1 MPGRL
6 LLKILKY
13 LAAAVLLLVL
23 AAVFWLPRM
32 DRYQTT
38 GKLKL
43 TALREPVTVHRD
55 EYGIPYIYANSLDD
69 AITAQGFVV
78 AQHRLFQMEIY
89 RQVALGR
96 LAEMIGERGLD
107 SDRLSRLL
115 GFTAMARRQID
126 LLSDEEINF
135 FQRYIDGVNAYIRDY
150 RDEHPVM
157 LRVVGRIPEPWTLR
171 DIIAL
176 QLFQVWSSSVN
187 WQQELVNQQ
196 VLDRLGAEKA
206 AGLLPLN
213 YNPDDP
219 ATASAAAPY
228 GGIPL
233 ALRHDGRLMLDP
245 GPFAMGSNVWASGS
259 RKSANGAPILANDP
273 HIDTRNLPGIW
284 HPMGLIT
291 PELRAVGG
299 AFPGSPG
306 LGNARTAHI
315 AWGATNGYADMIDLF
330 VETVDPGNAD
340 NYLEGD
346 RSIPFVVRQEVLR
359 IRDSSADGG
368 FREQALTVRETRRGP
383 VISDHGMTTAD
394 GRVIS
399 LRWSVPEML
408 SSEWGIR
415 RLMLAQSVEEVA
427 AALSFMPTPLNYVA
441 VDATGSI
448 ARISTGYT
456 PLRLEGDGSL
466 PMPVGERDSWGG
478 RIPWDEMP
486 RQLNP
491 ARDWVAAANSRVTRA
506 DYPYPYSTYAAA
518 SWRYRRL
525 IELFEKDDVTSEDH
539 WDFTLDIKNP
549 MAELVLPHLLPAL
562 QEDSGLR
569 EVAGILAEWDL
580 MDATEQSAPAIFQ
593 RLYHNFAWRVFVD
606 ELGEELA
613 LDYLKGHYQWQENLV
628 RRIEDNGSAWF
639 DDVTTPGVET
649 RDDLFRLAAHDAI
662 EELASRFGDDPRR
675 WRWGDIHTV
684 TFFHPLVP
692 GEWGARLLG
701 GGVNPMAGSGE
712 TLNRAIAA
720 FDDPEHAKII
730 DSTRIV
736 MDLSD
741 PDKIEG
747 HIPGGVSE
755 RLFDRH
761 QQDSL
766 PLWLQGKPGYWWFSD
781 EAIREHTVATCT
793 LVP

>member
-1 MPGRL
+1 L
-6 LLKILKY
+6 LLALVI
-13 LAAAVLLLVL
+13 AVS
-23 AAVFWLPRM
+23 LPRI

-38 GKLKL
+38 GELKL
-43 TALREPVTVHRD
+43 AALQQPVTVHRD
-55 EYGIPYIYANSLDD
+55 AFGIPYIYASSFDD
-69 AITAQGFVV
+69 AITAQGFVI

-115 GFTAMARRQID
+115 NFTAIAERQIN
-126 LLSDEEINF
+126 LLSPEEINF
-135 FQRYIDGVNAYIRDY
+135 FQRYIDGINAYIVDHRS
-150 RDEHPVM
+150 EHPLM
-157 LRVVGRIPEPWTLR
+157 LKVVGHSPEPWNLR

-187 WQQELVNQQ
+187 WKQELVNQQ
-196 VLDRLGAEKA
+196 VLDRLGPQKA
-206 AGLLPLN
+206 AQLLPLN
-213 YNPDDP
+213 INPDDP
-219 ATASAAAPY
+219 ATASPPPPY
-228 GGIPL
+228 GGMPL
-233 ALRHDGRLMLDP
+233 ALRHDGRLLVYQ
-245 GPFAMGSNVWASGS
+245 GEFAMGSNVWASGS
-259 RKSANGAPILANDP
+259 RKSANSAPILANDP
-273 HIDTRNLPGIW
+273 HIDARNLPGIW

-299 AFPGSPG
+299 AFAGSPG
-306 LGNARTAHI
+306 LGNARTEHI
-315 AWGATNGYADMIDLF
+315 AWGGTNGYADMIDLF
-330 VETVDPGNAD
+330 IETLDPGNPD
-340 NYLEGD
+340 HYLEGGE
-346 RSIPFVVRQEVLR
+346 SIPFTVREEVLL
-359 IRDSSADGG
+359 IKDGEAAGG
-368 FREQALTVRETRRGP
+368 FRRQSLTVRETRRGP

-394 GRVIS
+394 GRVLA

-408 SSEWGIR
+408 GSEWGIR
-415 RLMLAQSVEEVA
+415 RLMLARSVEEA
-427 AALSFMPTPLNYVA
+427 AEAIGHQPTPLNYVV
-441 VDATGSI
+441 VDTDGNI
-448 ARISTGYT
+448 ARLASGYA
-456 PLRLEGDGSL
+456 PIRLEGDGSV

-478 RIPWDEMP
+478 RIPADKMP
-486 RQLNP
+486 HHINP
-491 ARDWVAAANSRVTRA
+491 ERDWVAAANSRVTRA

-525 IELFEKDDVTSEDH
+525 IELFEKDGITREDH

-549 MAELVLPHLLPAL
+549 MAEMVMPYLLGALVEDPAL
-562 QEDSGLR
+562 VEI
-569 EVAGILAEWDL
+569 AAILDEWDF
-580 MDATEQSAPAIFQ
+580 MDATELAAPAIFQ

-613 LDYLKGHYQWQENLV
+613 MEYLRGHYNWQENLV
-628 RRIEDNGSAWF
+628 RKVEENGSAWF
-639 DDVTTPGVET
+639 DDTSTPET
-649 RDDLFRLAAHDAI
+649 ESRDDMFRLAAHDAV
-662 EELASRFGDDPRR
+662 EELSARFGDDPRQ

-692 GEWGARLLG
+692 GKLGARLFG
-701 GGVNPMAGSGE
+701 GGINPMEGSGE

-720 FDDPEHAKII
+720 FDDPEQAKII

-736 MDLSD
+736 IDLSD

-766 PLWLQGKPGYWWFSD
+766 PLWLSGEPGYWWFSD
-781 EAIREHTVATCT
+781 RAIRDHTVHTAT
-793 LVP
+793 LLP